1 LVIVNTFEN
10 LLSESDMSL
19 SELADSIC
27 IPKSQLSEFFSSGGK
42 KTIDFIYF
50 IRAVR
55 LINPDSEEELV
66 KRICPWMLRPGNL
79 RLAMEYAATFNY
91 FDLQRVLYDINVGL
105 GRVNKDYAEVYS
117 IYLDFQEK
125 TKTTEELFAEIND
138 YNPKYLETELFKMIV
153 QCSLYYREKNYREM
167 HRLSTILYKKIGQVK
182 NEYLRES
189 YMARICDII
198 ARTYLFYK
206 NDVKK
211 ARFFATS
218 LKDNEFS
225 AKRKI
230 HADYIMS
237 MSYFFE
243 DYQICLDYLLKYQKS
258 LLDIGDIALAKELD
272 NKEIPF
278 IKNHWDKCFE
288 IDSND
293 MAEVAHFHI
302 KKGNTTAALNILK
315 GMEPLTTFQLYY
327 KGLAL
332 NDPQIL
338 SLSFVEFMRTGNRF
352 YANLPKIEL
361 KKHENYGFFAE
372 LLYNKTGNIF

>member
-1 LVIVNTFEN
+1 LVIVDTFEN

-19 SELADSIC
+19 SELAESIR
-27 IPKSQLSEFFSSGGK
+27 IPKSQLSAFFSSGGK

-55 LINPDSEEELV
+55 LIKPDHEEEFM
-66 KRICPWMLRPGNL
+66 KKICPEMLRPQNL
-79 RLAMEYAATFNY
+79 RVAMEYAATFNY
-91 FDLQRVLYDINVGL
+91 FNLQRVLYDVNVGL
-105 GRVNKDYAEVYS
+105 GRENKDYAEVYS

-211 ARFFATS
+211 ARFFANA
-218 LKDNEFS
+218 LRDNEFS

-230 HADYIMS
+230 HANYICGI
-237 MSYFFE
+237 SYFYE
-243 DYQICLDYLLKYQKS
+243 DYDKAYNHLLAYRDDLIS
-258 LLDIGDIALAKELD
+258 IGNGLAAD
-272 NKEIPF
+272 TIINKEIAF
-278 IKNHWDKCFE
+278 LKNHHFRFDDFHTNDPAELAHYYAKTGEPDKA
-288 IDSND
+288 NR
-293 MAEVAHFHI
+293 
-302 KKGNTTAALNILK
+302 ILDRM
-315 GMEPLTTFQLYY
+315 GPLTAFQQYY
-327 KGLAL
+327 KGLAA
-332 NDPQIL
+332 NDPEML
-338 SLSFVEFMRTGNRF
+338 SIAFVEFMRTGERF
-352 YANLPKIEL
+352 YASLPKNEL
-361 KKHENYGFFAE
+361 NKYENYGFFAE